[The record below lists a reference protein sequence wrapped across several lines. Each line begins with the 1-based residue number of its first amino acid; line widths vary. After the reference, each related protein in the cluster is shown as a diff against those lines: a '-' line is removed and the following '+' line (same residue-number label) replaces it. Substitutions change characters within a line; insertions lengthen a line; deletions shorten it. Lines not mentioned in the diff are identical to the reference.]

1 MVLIHSL
8 MKLKFLIVLLIISRF
23 AYSQGLN
30 AELGFN
36 EDYDQTSKE
45 LVCVGD
51 FSYLVK
57 FQKSYGFFSKCA
69 LYKIDTLGNI
79 MWNVPID
86 PVFAEFITVQEMIP
100 SETNG
105 VYIMGFGMTTCDVG
119 QHCFWFI
126 QKFDANGVLQWTNTW
141 KEFTC
146 TFSTQL
152 TGLSL
157 TANNELLVNY
167 LDSASISKVYKIDSS
182 GFLTDSVQTTITQ
195 LKGFCELPGYD
206 FITYGGDSLF
216 AFDISGNIPAIIGF
230 TNTIQNISSV
240 NDSLYVLTT
249 DSIFIFDNNLNGLQ
263 GSGVTG
269 YSQFSHLKSA
279 NNKIH
284 LVSSGTNGLALL
296 ELNNQL
302 QLQNTTSIPVAS
314 DSVTHMDYSDSHFS
328 VAHDFS
334 LTLHHTLRYTD
345 YSLNSTQSAPVYT
358 SDIGVSDLDI
368 TQTLVQLV
376 SPPGAYL
383 IEIWVTAKIINYGAN
398 LLNTCRIN
406 HRISPWGICS
416 EEFYTNEFTN
426 LNLSP
431 NDSISINLGKIH
443 SNIYSYLDTVD
454 VNICVYTSHPNQV
467 TDTIVANDQS
477 CKYLLLGFV
486 GIEENELQNISIS
499 PNPVQDVFHIEN
511 LELLNLSIYV
521 YNNLGQLVFVDSGDR
536 GRFSVDLSNQRSGM
550 HLVRMVS
557 KKGEITR
564 KIIKQ

>member
-1 MVLIHSL
+1 
-8 MKLKFLIVLLIISRF
+8 MKLKFFVILLIISRF
-23 AYSQGLN
+23 ANSQGLN
-30 AELGFN
+30 SELGFN

-79 MWNVPID
+79 MWNVPIA
-86 PVFAEFITVQEMIP
+86 PVFAEFIAVQEMIP

-105 VYIMGFGMTTCDVG
+105 VYVMGFGMTTCDVG

-126 QKFDANGVLQWTNTW
+126 QKFDANGALEWTNIW
-141 KEFTC
+141 KEFSCSFT
-146 TFSTQL
+146 SQL

-157 TANNELLVNY
+157 TTNNELLVNY
-167 LDSASISKVYKIDSS
+167 LDSASVSKVYKIDSS
-182 GFLTDSVQTTITQ
+182 GFITDSVQTNITP
-195 LKGFCELPGYD
+195 LNGFCDLTGYD
-206 FITYGGDSLF
+206 FITYQGDSLY
-216 AFDISGNIPAIIGF
+216 AFDTSGNIAATIGF
-230 TNTIQNISSV
+230 TNEIQNISSV
-240 NDSLYVLTT
+240 TDSLYVLTT

-284 LVSSGTNGLALL
+284 FVSSGISGLTLL

-314 DSVTHMDYSDSHFS
+314 NSVTHMDYSDSHFS
-328 VAHDFS
+328 VAHDFP

-345 YSLNSTQSAPVYT
+345 YSINSTQSAPVYN

-383 IEIWVTAKIINYGAN
+383 IEIWATAKIINYGAN

-416 EEFYTNEFTN
+416 EAFFTNEYTN

-431 NDSISINLGKIH
+431 NDSIWINLGKIH
-443 SNIYSYLDTVD
+443 SNIYSFLDTVD

-467 TDTIVANDQS
+467 TDTIVPNDQF
-477 CKYLLLGFV
+477 CKYLFLGYV
-486 GIEENELQNISIS
+486 GIKENEMQNISIS
-499 PNPVQDVFHIEN
+499 PNPVKDVFHIEN
-511 LELLNLSIYV
+511 PELLNLSISV

-536 GRFSVDLSNQRSGM
+536 GKFTVDLSNQSNGM
-550 HLVRMVS
+550 HLVRLVS
-557 KKGEITR
+557 RDGEITR